1 MFELPKIN
9 GLVEE
14 NKDLKPMSWFKTGGK
29 VDFFYTPS
37 SIIDLQGFLKKVP
50 SEVSLHII
58 GNLSNVLIRDGG
70 IKGVV
75 IKLNNEKFRF
85 VDITEG
91 FVEVGAGALNRNMCL
106 KACEKGQ
113 AGLEFLNAIPGTVGG
128 AIKMNAGA
136 YGKEVKD
143 IFVSCRVMDMLGN
156 IRVVTADEI
165 SFSYRKSSIKDEEI
179 IISAIFKTEQSTPEA
194 ITNIML
200 DMAES
205 RKNSQPIREKTGG
218 STFKNPE
225 GHSAW
230 KLVDEAGLR
239 GYVIG
244 GAKISEQHTNFI
256 VNFDNAKSKDI
267 EDLINLAKEKVLEKT
282 GIELHAEIKILGE

>member
-1 MFELPKIN
+1 MFEMPKIN

-14 NKDLKPMSWFKTGGK
+14 KKDLKPISWFKTGGK
-29 VDFFYTPS
+29 ADFFYTPS
-37 SIIDLQGFLKKVP
+37 SIVDLQEFMKKVS
-50 SEVSLHII
+50 SEIPVYII
-58 GNLSNVLIRDGG
+58 GNLSNVLIRDDG
-70 IKGVV
+70 IKGIV
-75 IKLNNEKFRF
+75 IKLKNEKFKF
-85 VDITEG
+85 VDVKEG
-91 FVEVGAGALNRNMCL
+91 LVEVGAGALNRNLCL

-143 IFVSCRVMDMLGN
+143 IFISCRIMDMQGN

-165 SFSYRKSSIKDEEI
+165 YFSYRKSSIKDEEI
-179 IISAIFKTEQSTPEA
+179 ILSAIFKTEHSTPEE

-205 RKNSQPIREKTGG
+205 RKNSQPIRAKTGG

-225 GHSAW
+225 SCSAW
-230 KLVDEAGLR
+230 KLIDEAGLR
-239 GYVIG
+239 GHVIG

-267 EDLINLAKEKVLEKT
+267 EDLINLAKEKVLQNS
-282 GIELHAEIKILGE
+282 GIELQTEIKILGE